1 MKPARK
7 KQLGQLVVGAVL
19 LWAVVA
25 KAKTRG
31 NVLIGP
37 VTVTKAPRP
46 HMGAVTDADVQRLTL
61 ARTRAKQLMGAD
73 PNTLASVQ
81 PTGAD
86 LKFVED
92 TIQLQMSL
100 YAVAPQAIPAPKDL
114 LEMLALAR
122 KLPGKAMQQEN
133 ARLYDALGVDPRG
146 DNEPTL
152 PLTAERDQVARSV
165 ISKWRPYSQPAV
177 DTLFVL
183 LDGSRE
189 LAVGNA

>member
-1 MKPARK
+1 MKAAQK
-7 KQLGQLVVGAVL
+7 KRLGKAALGAVL

-25 KAKTRG
+25 KARSSG
-31 NVLIGP
+31 QVLIGP
-37 VTVTKAPRP
+37 VTTSKGPKVDL
-46 HMGAVTDADVQRLTL
+46 GSVTDAALQRLTL

-81 PTGAD
+81 PQGAD

-92 TIQLQMSL
+92 TIQLQMGL
-100 YAVAPQAIPAPKDL
+100 YASEPQAISAPTDL
-114 LEMLALAR
+114 IELLSLAR
-122 KLPGKAMQQEN
+122 KLPGKTLQQEN
-133 ARLYDALGVDPRG
+133 ARLYAALGVDPRG
-146 DNEPTL
+146 DNEATL
-152 PLTAERDQVARSV
+152 PLTAERDQIARSV
-165 ISKWRPYSQPAV
+165 ISKWRPYSQAAV